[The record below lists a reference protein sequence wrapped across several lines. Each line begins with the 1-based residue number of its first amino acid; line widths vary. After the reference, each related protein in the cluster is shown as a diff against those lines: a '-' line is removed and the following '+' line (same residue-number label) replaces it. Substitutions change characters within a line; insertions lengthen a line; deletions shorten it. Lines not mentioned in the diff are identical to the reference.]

1 MAKHNFYCWQLFDE
15 KFLLHGSDTL
25 LLPCP
30 GNHWLFL
37 VFCPCH
43 LPVSV
48 TSAFLTGPFIFL
60 PFFLP
65 KSFSICSEGSLL
77 CLNSQAI
84 SQFSDKKKK
93 KPPISYTWFPYHLKR
108 ILHLPTCIHMCCG
121 TCVEL
126 RTWESV
132 LSFFLVSET
141 VLILLRCELQASWP
155 NSFPVILVF
164 LPPISP

>member
-93 KPPISYTWFPYHLKR
+93 TSHFLHIVSISFKKNIASTHMHPHVLW
-108 ILHLPTCIHMCCG
+108 HMCRAQNLG
-121 TCVEL
+121 VSSFL
-126 RTWESV
+126 LPSFRDRLDSV
-132 LSFFLVSET
+132 TLWTPGQLT
-141 VLILLRCELQASWP
+141 D
-155 NSFPVILVF
+155 
-164 LPPISP
+164 